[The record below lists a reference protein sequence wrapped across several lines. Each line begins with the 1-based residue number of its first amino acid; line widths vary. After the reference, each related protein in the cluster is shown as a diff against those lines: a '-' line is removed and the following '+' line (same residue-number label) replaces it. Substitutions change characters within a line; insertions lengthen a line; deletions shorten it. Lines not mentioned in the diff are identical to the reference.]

1 MGTLNEDLTA
11 IKTVEDT
18 LTSNKVARFAY
29 TDLAYTN
36 NDANG
41 VAEYD
46 VNQEQNIPVATASVM
61 KVNDTVLSKGYR
73 AQASSVT
80 RMLLNH
86 FLGRLSYNVN
96 KVNDNMSNLLATLI
110 SHRGTANGLATLD
123 SDGRIPYSQLPE
135 SAVELKGYWNADT
148 NTPTLV
154 DGTGDDGDEYYVD
167 VAGSQDLG
175 SGTQYFNVGDR
186 VLYIDGV
193 WKNINSTA
201 VKSVNSVLPSAQG
214 DVVLPTKVISVAGA
228 TSPDIPTIT
237 GAPTISAG
245 DTVKLLFTSAVT
257 GADDSTALSISY
269 NGTIYTVKVPK
280 EGVLSNFVATELTTG
295 NFTYIDAYK
304 YLELMFDGTQFVI
317 IENPIVL
324 SGEDYEIYADGKVG
338 NEGVGTVRALSS
350 VKVPYGWLK
359 ADGSAISRTKYSKL
373 FTKYNTEEVTVS
385 GVLKKLLDVY
395 GAGDSTTT
403 FNIPDYREVAL
414 VGAGQNNTEGAS
426 LETHDV
432 YTVGGFKDDRV
443 QTHTHLVRILDAN
456 ASYPV
461 LKFAYNKCGGSA
473 GYGYDQYGANDFDV
487 SATNEMDNRRGD
499 TTRGKRK
506 GVTYIVKVL

>member
-18 LTSNKVARFAY
+18 LTSNKVARLCY
-29 TDLAYTN
+29 TDTAYNN

-41 VAEYD
+41 VTEYN
-46 VNQEQNIPVATASVM
+46 VNHEQNIPVATASAM

-73 AQASSVT
+73 SQASSVT

-96 KVNDNMSNLLATLI
+96 KVNDNMSNLLSTLI

-123 SDGRIPYSQLPE
+123 ADGRIPYSQLPE

-148 NTPTLV
+148 NTPTLA

-193 WKNINSTA
+193 RKNINSTA

-214 DVVLPTKVISVAGA
+214 NVALPTKVISLDNTLTV
-228 TSPDIPTIT
+228 T
-237 GAPTISAG
+237 GAPALSVG
-245 DTVKLLFTSAVT
+245 DTIKALFTANIT
-257 GADDSTALSISY
+257 GTDDTTGMSISY
-269 NGTIYTVKVPK
+269 NGTSYPVKVPK
-280 EGVLSNFVATELTTG
+280 EGALSDFVATELTTG

-304 YLELMFDGTQFVI
+304 YVEFMLNGNDELVI
-317 IENPIVL
+317 IGNPLVL
-324 SGEDYEIYADGKVG
+324 SGEDYEVYADGKVG
-338 NEGVGTVRALSS
+338 NEPVGTVRALTT
-350 VKVPYGWLK
+350 VNVPYGW
-359 ADGSAISRTKYSKL
+359 AVGDHSAISRTKHYKL
-373 FTKYNTEEVTVS
+373 FNKYNTEEVEIS
-385 GVLKKLLDVY
+385 GVATKLINIY
-395 GAGDSTTT
+395 GTGDGSTT
-403 FNIPDYREVAL
+403 FNIPDLRESVL
-414 VGAGQNNTEGAS
+414 VGTGQNDSDTIAS
-426 LETHDV
+426 HDV
-432 YTVGGFKDDRV
+432 YTVGQFKDDCV
-443 QTHTHLVRILDAN
+443 QNHAHTINSYQEYSIGGNMRGFDYLTNVTGAQNYTKGIETSSARIGLV
-456 ASYPV
+456 
-461 LKFAYNKCGGSA
+461 
-473 GYGYDQYGANDFDV
+473 
-487 SATNEMDNRRGD
+487 
-499 TTRGKRK
+499 TRTKQK

>member
-1 MGTLNEDLTA
+1 MGTLNEDLSA

-41 VAEYD
+41 VAEYN
-46 VNQEQNIPVATASVM
+46 VNNEQNIPVATANVM

-86 FLGRLSYNVN
+86 FLGRLSYNLN

-123 SDGRIPYSQLPE
+123 ADGRIPYSQLPE
-135 SAVELKGYWNADT
+135 SAVELKGYWNANT
-148 NTPTLV
+148 NTPTLA

-201 VKSVNSVLPSAQG
+201 VKSVNSVLPNAQG
-214 DVVLPTKVISVAGA
+214 NVALPTKVISLDNTLTV
-228 TSPDIPTIT
+228 T
-237 GAPTISAG
+237 GAPAISAG
-245 DTVKLLFTSAVT
+245 DTIKALFTANITGTDSA
-257 GADDSTALSISY
+257 TAMSISY
-269 NGTIYTVKVPK
+269 NGTSYTVKVPK
-280 EGVLSNFVATELTTG
+280 EGVFSDFVATELTTG

-304 YLELMFDGTQFVI
+304 YVEFMLNGSNQLVI
-317 IENPIVL
+317 IGNPLVL
-324 SGEDYEIYADGKVG
+324 SGENYEVYADGYI
-338 NEGVGTVRALSS
+338 NL
-350 VKVPYGWLK
+350 L
-359 ADGSAISRTKYSKL
+359 KYSTDEINTGKKWIDGKPIYQKTINCGEL
-373 FTKYNTEEVTVS
+373 PNSTNKQIPHGITNLDTLIRMSGCANSNNSVYITLPLSGVHPADIYINTSNLIIFTTDNRAGYYGYVTVEYT
-385 GVLKKLLDVY
+385 K
-395 GAGDSTTT
+395 TT
-403 FNIPDYREVAL
+403 N
-414 VGAGQNNTEGAS
+414 
-426 LETHDV
+426 
-432 YTVGGFKDDRV
+432 
-443 QTHTHLVRILDAN
+443 
-456 ASYPV
+456 
-461 LKFAYNKCGGSA
+461 
-473 GYGYDQYGANDFDV
+473 
-487 SATNEMDNRRGD
+487 
-499 TTRGKRK
+499 
-506 GVTYIVKVL
+506 

>member
-1 MGTLNEDLTA
+1 MGTLNEDLSA

-29 TDLAYTN
+29 TELAYTN

-41 VAEYD
+41 VADYD
-46 VNQEQNIPVATASVM
+46 VNQEQNIPVATPSVM

-86 FLGRLSYNVN
+86 FLGRLSYNLN

-123 SDGRIPYSQLPE
+123 ADGRIPYSQLPE
-135 SAVELKGYWNADT
+135 SAVELKGYWNAST

-154 DGTGDDGDEYYVD
+154 DGTGDNGDEYYVD

-214 DVVLPTKVISVAGA
+214 NVALPTKVISLDNTLTV
-228 TSPDIPTIT
+228 T
-237 GAPTISAG
+237 GAPALSVG
-245 DTVKLLFTSAVT
+245 DTIKALFTANIT
-257 GADDSTALSISY
+257 GTDDTTGMSISY
-269 NGTIYTVKVPK
+269 NGTSYPVKVPK
-280 EGVLSNFVATELTTG
+280 EGVPSAFVATELTTG

-304 YLELMFDGTQFVI
+304 YVEFMLNGNDELVI
-317 IENPIVL
+317 IGNPLVL
-324 SGEDYEIYADGKVG
+324 SGEDYEVYADGHSTNGVINTITFSPSIAQVG
-338 NEGVGTVRALSS
+338 YNVVA
-350 VKVPYGWLK
+350 K
-359 ADGSAISRTKYSKL
+359 INKL
-373 FTKYNTEEVTVS
+373 IIINCY
-385 GVLKKLLDVY
+385 
-395 GAGDSTTT
+395 
-403 FNIPDYREVAL
+403 I
-414 VGAGQNNTEGAS
+414 
-426 LETHDV
+426 
-432 YTVGGFKDDRV
+432 TVGSSPITFS
-443 QTHTHLVRILDAN
+443 T
-456 ASYPV
+456 
-461 LKFAYNKCGGSA
+461 KFAESPYVPSSRLYFPVFTYGEEAIPVFLEPTGDIKANREIPAGSSLSICLVF
-473 GYGYDQYGANDFDV
+473 Y
-487 SATNEMDNRRGD
+487 E
-499 TTRGKRK
+499 K
-506 GVTYIVKVL
+506 